1 MFKRASRLRPHS
13 LLAGSTTIRIIPH
26 PNIFVNTPGRTLRFV
41 MLLTPRQKVW
51 YNGVMAEPLDGHK
64 RKTSRKFERKG
75 MSQVLGK
82 TLTRG
87 DHQALGVLR
96 EMVRG
101 YWLEFA
107 DELTTGDWREII
119 RARITLAK
127 TQTAAGNKAA
137 ELIFRYALGDKAPT
151 GHEQKTR
158 LEILIKQVLE
168 SPLIINADEVEAIA
182 VVENRHGLL
191 AASGPDADSSA
202 PDEVEV
208 SSGRRAGGQ
217 E

>member
-1 MFKRASRLRPHS
+1 
-13 LLAGSTTIRIIPH
+13 
-26 PNIFVNTPGRTLRFV
+26 

-51 YNGVMAEPLDGHK
+51 YNEAMSEPLDGHK
-64 RKTSRKFERKG
+64 RETSKRFERKG
-75 MSQVLGK
+75 LSRTLGRS
-82 TLTRG
+82 LTST
-87 DHQALGVLR
+87 DVQALSTLR

-119 RARITLAK
+119 RARIEVAK
-127 TQTAAGNKAA
+127 TPTAAGNKAA

-168 SPLIINADEVEAIA
+168 SPLVLNASEIEAIE

-191 AASGPDADSSA
+191 AASGSDAGSPA
-202 PDEVEV
+202 PDKAEA
-208 SSGRRAGGQ
+208 SGGRGAGRQ

>member
-1 MFKRASRLRPHS
+1 M
-13 LLAGSTTIRIIPH
+13 
-26 PNIFVNTPGRTLRFV
+26 
-41 MLLTPRQKVW
+41 W
-51 YNGVMAEPLDGHK
+51 YNEAMTEPLDGHK
-64 RKTSRKFERKG
+64 RKTSKKFERKG
-75 MSQVLGK
+75 MSQVLGR

-119 RARITLAK
+119 RARIEVAK
-127 TQTAAGNKAA
+127 THTAAGNKAA

-168 SPLIINADEVEAIA
+168 SPLVLNASEIEAIEI
-182 VVENRHGLL
+182 VENRHGLL
-191 AASGPDADSSA
+191 APSGPDADSSA
-202 PDEVEV
+202 PDEVEA
-208 SSGRRAGGQ
+208 SGGRGAGRQ
-217 E
+217 EQT

>member
-1 MFKRASRLRPHS
+1 
-13 LLAGSTTIRIIPH
+13 
-26 PNIFVNTPGRTLRFV
+26 
-41 MLLTPRQKVW
+41 
-51 YNGVMAEPLDGHK
+51 
-64 RKTSRKFERKG
+64 
-75 MSQVLGK
+75 MSQVLGR

-87 DHQALGVLR
+87 DHQALSTLR

-119 RARITLAK
+119 RARIDLAK
-127 TQTAAGNKAA
+127 EKTTAGNKAA

-168 SPLIINADEVEAIA
+168 SPLILNASEIEAIE

-191 AASGPDADSSA
+191 APSGPDASSLA

-208 SSGRRAGGQ
+208 GGGRGAGGQ